1 MPFNWPDLPD
11 PGNQPLFIL
20 AETASKFEAEII
32 QSWAKAQSVP
42 PASILE
48 VPSSRRRFGP
58 RSISPR
64 LEARLTRGDD
74 PLIVPVRLAWTVPE
88 RDGRRAVRP
97 IDMLKSL
104 GDPRDP
110 DPIRQR
116 WIHRNHPDRCEI
128 VLGTAGRASEVMEM
142 WRNSQEASRLGEFT
156 VHLAW
161 LILERAERQLRGNRY
176 KVAKFVPEEITRQG
190 DYLDGI
196 SRLAEEADW
205 PFELV
210 AARSRKYLKEIAARH
225 STLAIDL
232 VAHLIHWL
240 YTQGYQEIDYD
251 REALLSVYEAADRT
265 ALVFLPSHKSQL
277 DRLVMQYVLWEND
290 LPPSHTAGGI
300 NINFWPVGPLV
311 RRSGV
316 FFIRRSFKD
325 NEPYKFALKSYLKY
339 LLSRRFPIEWF
350 LEGGRSRTG
359 KLRSPSYGMLSY
371 ILAAFRD
378 GATESMKLVPVSIS
392 YDQLFDVGDYATES
406 RGGAKQGESVGYV
419 VAAVRRLR
427 RRHGN
432 VYIRLGKPLEME
444 RDAAGELD
452 DQSLDVAKLAF
463 EVMHRINEV
472 TPITPTAIA
481 CLLLLDDPAP
491 TDPTSLARRAQPLV
505 RHIELRGFP
514 KVGPLGRPTDMATV
528 LQRLREHEV
537 VTSVGPGVAPVPGQ
551 ELALAFYKNTMIH
564 HFIPCAL
571 AQMAD
576 ALPEETS
583 RVAAELRDLLKFDF
597 FFAERE
603 QFLDEVAD
611 VQLSTLEEWYPRLVL
626 LPFLEAYY
634 AAAVTVGK
642 QPSATERD
650 ALGTASR
657 LLEAGTIFRPEAV
670 SLPMMATAL
679 QLIDHLG
686 LREDPSGSDA
696 LTRRLEQLIEVAHRH
711 HLPLPSSNT
720 DESSGSLS

>member
-1 MPFNWPDLPD
+1 MPATWPDLPD
-11 PGNQPLFIL
+11 PGGHPIFIL
-20 AETASKFEAEII
+20 AETASAFEAEII
-32 QSWAKAQSVP
+32 RSWAKAQSVP

-48 VPSSRRRFGP
+48 VPSSRRRFGA
-58 RSISPR
+58 RGISPR

-74 PLIVPVRLAWTVPE
+74 PFVVPVRLAWTVPE

-97 IDMLKSL
+97 MDMITSL

-116 WIHRNHPDRCEI
+116 WIHHRHPERCEI
-128 VLGTAGRASEVMEM
+128 VVGTAGLASDVIAL
-142 WRNSQEASRLGEFT
+142 WQAAKEASRLGEFV
-156 VHLAW
+156 VHRAW
-161 LILERAERQLRGNRY
+161 LLLERAERRLRGNRY
-176 KVAKFVPEEITRQG
+176 KVARFVPEAITRQG

-196 SRLAEEADW
+196 SHLAEQADW
-205 PFELV
+205 PFELI
-210 AARSRKYLKEIAARH
+210 AARSKRYLKEIAARH

-232 VAHLIHWL
+232 IAHLIHWL

-251 REALLSVYEAADRT
+251 RTALLSVYESADRT
-265 ALVFLPSHKSQL
+265 ALVFLPSHKSQM

-371 ILAAFRD
+371 ILTAFRD
-378 GATESMKLVPVSIS
+378 GATESMKLVPISIS

-406 RGGAKQGESVGYV
+406 RGGTKQGESVGYV
-419 VAAVRRLR
+419 MAAVRRLR

-432 VYIRLGKPLEME
+432 VYIRLGDPIELE
-444 RDAAGELD
+444 RDAATDMTEE
-452 DQSLDVAKLAF
+452 SLDVAKLAF
-463 EVMHRINEV
+463 EVMHRINLV
-472 TPITPTAIA
+472 TPITPTALA
-481 CLLLLDDPAP
+481 SLLLLDDPSP
-491 TDPTSLARRAQPLV
+491 TDPETLAERAKPLI
-505 RHIELRGFP
+505 RHIGRRGFP
-514 KVGPLGRPTDMATV
+514 VSAPLGRPSDMATV
-528 LQRLREHEV
+528 LQRFREHDI
-537 VTSVGPGVAPVPGQ
+537 VTATGPGVAPVPGQ

-564 HFIPCAL
+564 HFLPCAI

-576 ALPEETS
+576 ALPEDTS
-583 RVAAELRDLLKFDF
+583 SVAAELRDLLKFDF
-597 FFAERE
+597 FFAERDS
-603 QFLDEVAD
+603 FLDEIAEVDLAALD
-611 VQLSTLEEWYPRLVL
+611 DWYPRLVL

-634 AAAVTVGK
+634 AAAVAASGNARVN
-642 QPSATERD
+642 ERD
-650 ALGTASR
+650 ALERASAMLETGT
-657 LLEAGTIFRPEAV
+657 LVRPEAV
-670 SLPMMATAL
+670 SLPMMSTGL
-679 QLIDHLG
+679 QLIDHLD
-686 LREDPSGSDA
+686 LREDRERLATHADRLRA
-696 LTRRLEQLIEVAHRH
+696 LIHVAHRH
-711 HLPLPSSNT
+711 HLLVPS
-720 DESSGSLS
+720 EL

>member
-1 MPFNWPDLPD
+1 MPANWPDLPD
-11 PGNQPLFIL
+11 SGGLPIFLL
-20 AETASKFEAEII
+20 AETASKLESEII
-32 QSWAKAQSVP
+32 RSWAKAQSVP

-48 VPSSRRRFGP
+48 VPSSRRRFGG
-58 RSISPR
+58 RGISPR

-74 PLIVPVRLAWTVPE
+74 PLVVPVRVAWTVPE

-97 IDMLKSL
+97 MDMITSL

-128 VLGTAGRASEVMEM
+128 VVGTAGQASEVVAM
-142 WRNSQEASRLGEFT
+142 WRNSQEASRLGQFT
-156 VHLAW
+156 VHMAW

-176 KVAKFVPEEITRQG
+176 KVAKFVPEAITRQG

-210 AARSRKYLKEIAARH
+210 AARSRRYLREIAARH

-251 REALLSVYEAADRT
+251 REALLSTYAAADRT

-316 FFIRRSFKD
+316 FFIRRAFRD
-325 NEPYKFALKSYLKY
+325 NEPYKYALKSYLRY

-359 KLRSPSYGMLSY
+359 KLRAPSYGMLSY

-378 GATESMKLVPVSIS
+378 GATESMRLVPVSIS

-419 VAAVRRLR
+419 MAAVRRLK

-432 VYIRLGKPLEME
+432 VYIRLGEPIHLE
-444 RDAAGELD
+444 RDATGEVD
-452 DQSLDVAKLAF
+452 EESLDVAKLAF
-463 EVMHRINEV
+463 EVMHRINDV
-472 TPITPTAIA
+472 APITPTALT
-481 CLLLLDDPAP
+481 CLLLLDDPSP
-491 TDPTSLARRAQPLV
+491 TDPEILSERARPLL
-505 RHIELRGFP
+505 RHIEHRGFP
-514 KVGPLGRPTDMATV
+514 TSGPLGRPSDMATV
-528 LQRLREHEV
+528 LQRLREHEIV
-537 VTSVGPGVAPVPGQ
+537 APAERGVAPVPGQ

-564 HFIPCAL
+564 HLLPCAL

-576 ALPEETS
+576 ALPEDTNE
-583 RVAAELRDLLKFDF
+583 VAAELRDLLKFDF
-597 FFAERE
+597 FFAERDE
-603 QFLDEVAD
+603 FLDEVSAIE
-611 VQLSTLEEWYPRLVL
+611 LTTLEDWYPRLVL
-626 LPFLEAYY
+626 LPFFEAYF
-634 AAAVTVGK
+634 AAITAVIDR
-642 QPSATERD
+642 PAASERD
-650 ALGTASR
+650 ALVIAAGM
-657 LLEAGTIFRPEAV
+657 LEAGTIFRPEAV
-670 SLPMMATAL
+670 SIPMMATAL
-679 QLIDHLG
+679 QLVGHLG
-686 LREDPSGSDA
+686 LREDPEAASA
-696 LTRRLEQLIEVAHRH
+696 LQGRLRSLIEVAHRH
-711 HLPLPSSNT
+711 HLPMPSQ
-720 DESSGSLS
+720 L